1 MIIGGLSVDYTEIA
15 TTVSTGD
22 MAQYLREYELA
33 LFGTKFEELHLLST
47 SSLPSPS
54 YSSLSSKTSEA
65 AAAVVGREVLSEGHP
80 SSSATIATH
89 SAGPRKYSALENTLH

>member
-1 MIIGGLSVDYTEIA
+1 MLIIGGLSVDYTEIA
-15 TTVSTGD
+15 TTVSTGE
-22 MAQYLREYELA
+22 MNIEENMKWLHLE
-33 LFGTKFEELHLLST
+33 FEELHSLSS

-54 YSSLSSKTSEA
+54 YSLLSSKTSEAA

>member
-15 TTVSTGD
+15 TTVSTGE
-22 MAQYLREYELA
+22 MNIEENMKWLHLE
-33 LFGTKFEELHLLST
+33 FEELHSLSS

-54 YSSLSSKTSEA
+54 YSSLSSKRSEA

-89 SAGPRKYSALENTLH
+89 SAGPRKYSDL